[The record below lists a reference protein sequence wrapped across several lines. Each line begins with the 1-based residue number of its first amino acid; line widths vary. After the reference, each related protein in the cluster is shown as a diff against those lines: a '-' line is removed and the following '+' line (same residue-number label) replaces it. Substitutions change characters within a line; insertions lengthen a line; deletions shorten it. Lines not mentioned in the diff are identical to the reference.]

1 MPMRLAAL
9 STSILVLVCGC
20 GASVGDTNVNL
31 HQTVTFDD
39 GTWLTLREFKM
50 STEDSDRTRGQRQV
64 PGNEVTVW
72 VELRNAGR
80 AVKASETGLQFFY
93 TDERGGEVKPPESG
107 TTSNVVQPGDADR
120 IGKTF
125 RVKDA
130 SALFRTRHLRVLVEL
145 PHYPSVTFAGSVP

>member
-1 MPMRLAAL
+1 MRLAAL

-20 GASVGDTNVNL
+20 SAAVGDTNANL
-31 HQTVTFDD
+31 HQTVKFVD
-39 GTWLTLREFKM
+39 GTSLTLGEFQVAM
-50 STEDSDRTRGQRQV
+50 EDSDRPHGQRQV

-80 AVKASETGLQFFY
+80 AVKATETALQFFY
-93 TDERGGEVKPPESG
+93 TDERGGEVKPPESA

-125 RVKDA
+125 RVEDS
-130 SALFRTRHLRVLVEL
+130 SALFRTGHLRVLVEL
-145 PHYPSVTFAGSVP
+145 PNYPSVTFAGSVP